1 MKMLEPKDIEK
12 VRRQLG
18 LTQYQ
23 LSSISQVSQSL
34 IAKIESGKINPSYSK
49 IKALSD
55 ALENIQRKNSKKAK
69 DIMEKHIIGMSS
81 DDRVKDAARL
91 MRTHCISQLP
101 IFEDEKSVGSLS
113 ERTILRLLEDASD
126 PQNIFD
132 KKVKIVMEDSFPVV
146 SEDTPIELLYSVF
159 DFFQA
164 ALVSK
169 REKVVGIITKADL
182 LNID

>member
-1 MKMLEPKDIEK
+1 MLEPKDIEK

-18 LTQYQ
+18 LTQKQ

-34 IAKIESGKINPSYSK
+34 IAKIESGKMDPSYSK
-49 IKALSD
+49 TKALSD

-69 DIMEKHIIGMSS
+69 DIMAKQIICIVS
-81 DDRVKDAARL
+81 DDRVEDAARL
-91 MRTHCISQLP
+91 MRLHCISQLP

-113 ERTILRLLEDASD
+113 ERTILRLLEDASK
-126 PQNIFD
+126 PQNIFE

>member
-1 MKMLEPKDIEK
+1 
-12 VRRQLG
+12 
-18 LTQYQ
+18 
-23 LSSISQVSQSL
+23 
-34 IAKIESGKINPSYSK
+34 
-49 IKALSD
+49 
-55 ALENIQRKNSKKAK
+55 
-69 DIMEKHIIGMSS
+69 
-81 DDRVKDAARL
+81 

-113 ERTILRLLEDASD
+113 ERTILRLLEDASN
-126 PQNIFD
+126 PQNIFE